1 MSYHSHEIACLKGA
15 RHLIVSCGSYKRS
28 ENLVVVF
35 DKNTAN
41 LSKYFKRAAVEL
53 KANFK
58 LIKLP
63 AALMHGEEPPSEFL
77 PDLVNADLLICLR
90 ENSMAHSKAR
100 ILQAKNGGR
109 FLSLPQFNIN
119 LLADPCVVVDY
130 RKYFNTVRKLA
141 NELSSGTDLY
151 ITSVLGTNLHIK
163 VDGRSANCCP
173 GFVKDAGDLG
183 SPPDIEANI
192 SPLEDGSNG
201 VLVVDG
207 SIPFEGFGML
217 RDPVKM
223 KINAG
228 KVVDISGNGITPR
241 KLEKLFDGHGSEKT
255 RILAEVGIGLNPF
268 AKLSGVMLT
277 DEGSLGTMH
286 MGFGSNYTV
295 GGLNDV
301 SFHVDFVFKNPSLFI
316 DDKMMIQNGMLMF

>member
-1 MSYHSHEIACLKGA
+1 M
-15 RHLIVSCGSYKRS
+15 
-28 ENLVVVF
+28 
-35 DKNTAN
+35 
-41 LSKYFKRAAVEL
+41 
-53 KANFK
+53 
-58 LIKLP
+58 
-63 AALMHGEEPPSEFL
+63 
-77 PDLVNADLLICLR
+77 
-90 ENSMAHSKAR
+90 
-100 ILQAKNGGR
+100 
-109 FLSLPQFNIN
+109 
-119 LLADPCVVVDY
+119 
-130 RKYFNTVRKLA
+130 
-141 NELSSGTDLY
+141 
-151 ITSVLGTNLHIK
+151 
-163 VDGRSANCCP
+163 
-173 GFVKDAGDLG
+173 
-183 SPPDIEANI
+183 
-192 SPLEDGSNG
+192 
-201 VLVVDG
+201 LVVDG